1 MASILGMKQAQVYKP
16 TRVAASGT
24 QAKTHPLYEGANI
37 EMIDERWTLVV
48 TDGRIALRVP
58 INREHGKEEI
68 TGGYLSS
75 HALRL
80 IERNAF
86 RLTEQLVLIGRSRP
100 RVVDNKHVDGE
111 PLVRLARIEPD
122 KSVGDEPG
130 FPTVADRWPGK
141 SKRPLRISFD
151 PKLLSKL
158 AAGLGADALTLE
170 VDLDQTKEVEDGVVY
185 ERPMVAWHYGH
196 ERPEH
201 GAQGLVM
208 PMREPIEPK
217 KPAGEKE
224 ES

>member
-16 TRVAASGT
+16 TRVAASGP

-37 EMIDERWTLVV
+37 EKIDERWTLVV

-58 INREHGKEEI
+58 ISKEHGKEEI
-68 TGGYLSS
+68 SEGYLSS

-86 RLTEQLVLIGRSRP
+86 RVTEELVLIGRSRP
-100 RVVDNKHVDGE
+100 KVVDNKHIDGE
-111 PLVRLARIEPD
+111 PLVRLARVEPEKSLGD
-122 KSVGDEPG
+122 KPE
-130 FPTVADRWPGK
+130 FPTVADKWPGK
-141 SKRPLRISFD
+141 SKRPLRISLD

-170 VDLDQTKEVEDGVVY
+170 IDLDQAEEVEDGVVY
-185 ERPMVAWHYGH
+185 ERPMVAWRYGH

-217 KPAGEKE
+217 KPVE
-224 ES
+224 ETEGT